1 MPRFNVSWWVSFQ
14 NLLNRANYVGY
25 SGVMTS
31 PFFGQPTNVAGP
43 RRVQTGLRFGF

>member
-1 MPRFNVSWWVSFQ
+1 MDTSLIFQ

-31 PFFGQPTNVAGP
+31 PFFGKPTNVVAP
-43 RRVQTGLRFGF
+43 RRVQLAVKFGF